1 MPEDEL
7 AISLGGE
14 RVVALAERAL
24 YWPTAGTLF
33 VADVHFGKDATF
45 RQARRW
51 VPPGTTEHDLERLAR
66 LIERHDVRRLVILGD
81 AFHSEHAEEP
91 ATVEELL
98 QWRARVPIEILM
110 VRGNHDRRVDA
121 IAERL
126 QFSMEEEGA
135 LLAPW
140 SLHHHPATSSDN
152 YVLCGHVHPVIL
164 ARGGARQRLRLPCFW
179 ADDQRCIL
187 PAFGG
192 FTGGGLVKPRRGDQV
207 VVVAGD
213 RVMLALTERE
223 AKRET

>member
-7 AISLGGE
+7 VIGLGGE

-24 YWPTAGTLF
+24 YWPAEATLF
-33 VADVHFGKDATF
+33 VADAHFGKDATF

-51 VPPGTTEHDLERLAR
+51 VPPGTTGHDLERLTR
-66 LIERHDVRRLVILGD
+66 LIERHAVKRLVILGD
-81 AFHSEHAEEP
+81 AFHSEHVEEP

-98 QWRARVPIEILM
+98 QWRARVPIETMM

-126 QFSMEEEGA
+126 QFVMREEGT
-135 LLAPW
+135 LLTPW
-140 SLHHHPATSSDN
+140 SLHHHPSTSPVG
-152 YVLCGHVHPVIL
+152 YVLCGHVHPVVL

-179 ADDQRCIL
+179 ADERRCIL

-213 RVMLALTERE
+213 RVMMAPTERE
-223 AKRET
+223 ANRQA